1 MFFSQNRNQ
10 LRQAYYDAWVKFSQK
25 LPMTMLEQ
33 QIARVIEEHPEYHS
47 LINNIDKDYLPE
59 EGQSNPFLHMGMHLA
74 LREQINTNRPAGIQ
88 QCFAVLTTRLA
99 SPLEAEHQMMECL
112 GHALWLAQ
120 QQSAAP
126 NEIEYLNC
134 LKKIADINEK

>member
-10 LRQAYYDAWVKFSQK
+10 LRQAYYDAWVKFTQK

-33 QIARVIEEHPEYHS
+33 QIANVIQEHPEYHS

-74 LREQINTNRPAGIQ
+74 LREQVSTNRPPGIQ
-88 QCFAVLTTRLA
+88 QCFSVLANKLA

-112 GHALWLAQ
+112 GHALWMAQ
-120 QQSAAP
+120 QQSSAP
-126 NEIEYLNC
+126 DESQYLSC
-134 LKKIADINEK
+134 LRKIANIPPS